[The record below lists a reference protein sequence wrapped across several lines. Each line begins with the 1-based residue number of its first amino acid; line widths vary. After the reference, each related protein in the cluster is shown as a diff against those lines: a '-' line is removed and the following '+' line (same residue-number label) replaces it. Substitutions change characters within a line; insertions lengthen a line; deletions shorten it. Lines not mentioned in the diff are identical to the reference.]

1 MINLPNYVK
10 EILQKL
16 NQNGY
21 EAYAVGGCVRD
32 LLLSRTPADFDITT
46 NCLPEKV
53 KTLFDN
59 TLDIGIKHGT
69 VTVITDFGPV
79 EITTYRNDGKYLNH
93 RKPDN
98 VEFVANLA
106 EDLSRRDFTVN
117 AMAADLNG
125 NLIDKSDGLSDLK
138 NKIIRAIGDPET
150 RFEEDAL
157 RILRA
162 FRFMAKLGFKIEANT
177 LAAASQKADLLD
189 CISRERIFSELL
201 GILKEN
207 CSNSLSLAA
216 ENGVL
221 KTLGIVGNIDF
232 DIIEHLPNSPNLRL
246 YAFLILSEVSDIKSV
261 LKHLKTS
268 KKTIQ
273 YCETITK
280 ISEFLITPSKIGLKH
295 ALNIADRETILDAIL
310 FCSLKNKKSPD
321 IYKTLLDEIII
332 SNEPYKIADLKID
345 GNDLLTLGIP
355 PEKIGEKLKM
365 LLETVLENPKYNT
378 KEKLLSLV

>member
-21 EAYAVGGCVRD
+21 EAYAVGGCIRD

-46 NCLPEKV
+46 NCPPVKV

-79 EITTYRNDGKYLNH
+79 EITTYRSDGKYLNH

-98 VEFVANLA
+98 VEFVTNLA

-125 NLIDKSDGLSDLK
+125 NLIDRNGGISDLK
-138 NKIIRAIGDPET
+138 NKTIRAIGDPET

-177 LAAASQKADLLD
+177 LAAAAKKADLLD
-189 CISRERIFSELL
+189 CISRERIYSELL

-207 CSNSLSLAA
+207 CSKSLSLAA
-216 ENGVL
+216 ANGIF

-232 DIIEHLPNSPNLRL
+232 DIIDNLANSPNLRL
-246 YAFLILSEVSDIKSV
+246 YAFLTMSEASDIKSV
-261 LKHLKTS
+261 LKSLKTS

-273 YCETITK
+273 YCETLAKITD
-280 ISEFLITPSKIGLKH
+280 FLITPSKIALKH
-295 ALNIADRETILDAIL
+295 ALNIADRETLLDAIL
-310 FCSLKNKKSPD
+310 FICLKNKKSPD

-332 SNEPYKIADLKID
+332 SNEPYKITDLRID
-345 GNDLLTLGIP
+345 GNDLLTLGIS
-355 PEKIGEKLKM
+355 PEKIGEKLKK
-365 LLETVLENPKYNT
+365 LLETVLENPEYNT
-378 KEKLLSLV
+378 KEKLLSLL